1 MTKKILVTGGN
12 GFIARSLVEK
22 LKNDDRDHV
31 CSFNRESLDLLD
43 ARKVLD
49 VIKEHKFDIVI
60 HTATYD
66 AAPRFSTKDPKQV
79 LEQNIRMFFNIARCS
94 QYFGKMLYFGSGAEF
109 GRENWVPK
117 MTEGYFDSFVPTDQ
131 YGFSKYVMSKHAE
144 KSENIYNLRIFGVF
158 GEFDDWRYRFISNA
172 CCKAVFDLPVAI
184 TQNSL
189 FDFLYI
195 DDLIRA
201 TEWFMEN
208 KPKKHVYNICSG
220 LAREWKTIA
229 EEIIDI
235 SGKNLDI
242 DLKNEKI
249 KVEYSGDNSLF
260 VNESN
265 FRFSSFRQSLKN
277 MYFWYLHCKKEID
290 PHRFEY

>member
-12 GFIARSLVEK
+12 GFIARSLVKK
-22 LKNDDRDHV
+22 LKNDDRYHV
-31 CSFNRESLDLLD
+31 CSFNRKSLDLLD
-43 ARKVLD
+43 ARKVLK
-49 VIKEHKFDIVI
+49 VIKEYEFDVVI

-79 LEQNIRMFFNIARCS
+79 LEQNTRMFFNIARCS
-94 QYFGKMLYFGSGAEF
+94 RYFGKMLYFGSGAEF
-109 GRENWVPK
+109 GREKWIPK
-117 MTEGYFDSFVPTDQ
+117 LAEGYFDSFVPTDQ

-144 KSENIYNLRIFGVF
+144 KSGNIYNLRIFGVF

-172 CCKAVFDLPVAI
+172 CCKAVFDLPIVI
-184 TQNSL
+184 KQNSL

-195 DDLIRA
+195 DDLLKA

-208 KPKKHVYNICSG
+208 KPEKHVYNICSG
-220 LAREWKTIA
+220 VARQWKSIA

-235 SGKNLDI
+235 SGKNLYI
-242 DLKNEKI
+242 ELKNEKI
-249 KVEYSGDNSLF
+249 KVEYSGDSSLF
-260 VNESN
+260 VNEAN
-265 FRFSSFRQSLKN
+265 FCFSSFRQSLKN

>member
-1 MTKKILVTGGN
+1 MNKKILVTGGN
-12 GFIARSLVEK
+12 GFIAKSIVKK
-22 LKNDDRDHV
+22 LKDDDRYHV

-43 ARKVLD
+43 ARKVLK
-49 VIKEHKFDIVI
+49 VIKEYEFDVVI

-66 AAPRFSTKDPKQV
+66 AAPRFSTKDPRQV
-79 LEQNIRMFFNIARCS
+79 LEQNTRMFFNVARCS
-94 QYFGKMLYFGSGAEF
+94 PYFGKMLYFGSGAEF
-109 GRENWVPK
+109 GRENWTPK
-117 MTEGYFDSFVPTDQ
+117 MTEGYFDHFVPTDQ
-131 YGFSKYVMSKHAE
+131 YGFSKYIMGKHAE
-144 KSENIYNLRIFGVF
+144 LSANIYNLRIFGVF

-172 CCKAVFDLPVAI
+172 CCKAVFDLPIVI
-184 TQNSL
+184 KQNSL

-208 KPKKHVYNICSG
+208 KPEKHVYNICSG
-220 LAREWKTIA
+220 LAREWKAIA

-265 FRFSSFRQSLKN
+265 FRLSPFRQSLKN

>member
-22 LKNDDRDHV
+22 LKNDDRYHV

-172 CCKAVFDLPVAI
+172 CCKAVFDLPVVI
-184 TQNSL
+184 KQNSL

-201 TEWFMEN
+201 TEWVMEN

>member
-22 LKNDDRDHV
+22 LKNDDRYHV

-172 CCKAVFDLPVAI
+172 CCKAVFDLPVVI
-184 TQNSL
+184 KQNSL

>member
-22 LKNDDRDHV
+22 LKNDDRYHV

-172 CCKAVFDLPVAI
+172 CCKAVFDLPIVI
-184 TQNSL
+184 KQNSL

-265 FRFSSFRQSLKN
+265 FRFSPFRQSLKN

>member
-22 LKNDDRDHV
+22 LKNDDRYHV

-172 CCKAVFDLPVAI
+172 CCKAVFDLPVVI
-184 TQNSL
+184 KQNSL

-201 TEWFMEN
+201 TKWFMEN

>member
-22 LKNDDRDHV
+22 LKNDDRYHV

-172 CCKAVFDLPVAI
+172 CCKAVFDLPVVI
-184 TQNSL
+184 KQNSL

-242 DLKNEKI
+242 DLK
-249 KVEYSGDNSLF
+249 
-260 VNESN
+260 
-265 FRFSSFRQSLKN
+265 
-277 MYFWYLHCKKEID
+277 
-290 PHRFEY
+290 